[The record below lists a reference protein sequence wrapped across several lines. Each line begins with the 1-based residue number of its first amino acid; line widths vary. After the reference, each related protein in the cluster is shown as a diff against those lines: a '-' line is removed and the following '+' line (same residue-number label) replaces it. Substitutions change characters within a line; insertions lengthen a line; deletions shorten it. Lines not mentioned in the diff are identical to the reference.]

1 MGLRGDRLLRYVTAF
16 CPSCHIEAPER
27 PLADVARLSGRL
39 VERDGKVWLE
49 RGCQTHGLVRTLYDE
64 DPEILSYLEEWTA
77 PTKAHTPDV
86 AGNFDPIPSA
96 YLRGLP
102 EMQTQHTCI
111 LLEDIAETCNLRC
124 PTCFTGSSPDLR
136 NVVPVTDVLANVD
149 QRLARENGRIDVL
162 MLSGGEPTLHP
173 ALPELLA
180 ELTARPIT
188 RILINSNGIRIATDD
203 TLLELLA
210 EHRNRVEVYLQYD
223 GLSEIAHRH
232 HRGGDLRALKTLA
245 LQRLSDNEIFTTLVM
260 TAALGVNDTEIG
272 DMVRLALDTP
282 YVGGISI
289 QPQFGSGRSGDIDPL
304 DRLTH
309 TGVLKRLGPQTDGLV
324 TWRDLT
330 ALPCSHPH
338 CCSVGY
344 MIRDDAGGWRSL
356 TSLLGHDG
364 LKARLGLVSN
374 RIADAELPQQLRLAV
389 KESLLGLLSEQ
400 SSLSHPDIG
409 DVWRIICQSCDLG
422 VGTLLTVAS
431 SALPGRR
438 RKLRQLLG
446 ERVVRI
452 TVKPFMD
459 MATMIEE
466 RLVQCCVHVG
476 TSGDQ
481 HQCAPFCAVQAWPAL
496 GRQRMSI
503 AVGQQLPLV
512 AVDAGAINS
521 TVSPTSTVTTSS
533 AAVATNGI

>member
-1 MGLRGDRLLRYVTAF
+1 
-16 CPSCHIEAPER
+16 
-27 PLADVARLSGRL
+27 
-39 VERDGKVWLE
+39 
-49 RGCQTHGLVRTLYDE
+49 
-64 DPEILSYLEEWTA
+64 
-77 PTKAHTPDV
+77 
-86 AGNFDPIPSA
+86 
-96 YLRGLP
+96 
-102 EMQTQHTCI
+102 
-111 LLEDIAETCNLRC
+111 
-124 PTCFTGSSPDLR
+124 
-136 NVVPVTDVLANVD
+136 
-149 QRLARENGRIDVL
+149 
-162 MLSGGEPTLHP
+162 
-173 ALPELLA
+173 
-180 ELTARPIT
+180 
-188 RILINSNGIRIATDD
+188 
-203 TLLELLA
+203 
-210 EHRNRVEVYLQYD
+210 
-223 GLSEIAHRH
+223 
-232 HRGGDLRALKTLA
+232 
-245 LQRLSDNEIFTTLVM
+245 M
-260 TAALGVNDTEIG
+260 TAALGVNDNEIG

-344 MIRDDAGGWRSL
+344 MIRDDTGVWRSL

-364 LKARLGLVSN
+364 LKSRLGLVSN
-374 RIADAELPQQLRLAV
+374 RIVDTELPQQLRLAV

-476 TSGDQ
+476 TSADQ

-512 AVDAGAINS
+512 AVEADAIDT
-521 TVSPTSTVTTSS
+521 TVSPTSMVTTSS
-533 AAVATNGI
+533 AGLATKGI